1 MKILLIIAFIGI
13 ALFEVPGLIQRKY
26 WRELIFF
33 LILLLLA
40 FILSF
45 LQVIGIKIPSP
56 IKGIEFL
63 VKYLKFWR
71 NM

>member
-45 LQVIGIKIPSP
+45 FQVIGIQIPSP

-63 VKYLKFWR
+63 VKYLIF
-71 NM
+71 